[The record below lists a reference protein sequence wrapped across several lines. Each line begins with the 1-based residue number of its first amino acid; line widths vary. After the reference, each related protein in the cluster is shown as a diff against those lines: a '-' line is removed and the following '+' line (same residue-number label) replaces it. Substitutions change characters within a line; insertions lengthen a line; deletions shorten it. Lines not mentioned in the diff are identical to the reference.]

1 MKNGSDAIR
10 KVVRLQRISAT
21 DLKLLIRNGLKM
33 KKILIIP
40 MLFVFLT
47 SCQAKYLTPEGERLV
62 KNVATGCVLGE
73 IFFEDCKAGAAVT
86 GAATVID
93 GQN

>member
-1 MKNGSDAIR
+1 MKKMLFLNI
-10 KVVRLQRISAT
+10 LIM
-21 DLKLLIRNGLKM
+21 LLI
-33 KKILIIP
+33 
-40 MLFVFLT
+40 
-47 SCQAKYLTPEGERLV
+47 SCQSKYITPEGERLM